1 MEEALMDNPIEEKVR
16 EMQDFLLN
24 RPWWE
29 LILRGIFIM
38 IFGILAIAYPDLTLA
53 VFVIFFG
60 AFVFIEG
67 IFQMVG
73 AFAAKADNPQWAL
86 MFISGLFSFMVG
98 FIVLAWPGMSALV
111 LLYFIGAWF
120 LISGTVQLVFGLR
133 AIGDGTKAG
142 VHIVGGIL
150 GIMIGMLAFIWP
162 GATAMSII
170 WIIGLFAIFF
180 GIQLIALGFLSRSEG
195 SPVAAE
201 AAA

>member
-1 MEEALMDNPIEEKVR
+1 MEEAPMDNPVEEKVR

-73 AFAAKADNPQWAL
+73 AFAAKAENPQWAL
-86 MFISGLFSFMVG
+86 MFISGLFSFMIGV
-98 FIVLAWPGMSALV
+98 IVLAWPGMSALV